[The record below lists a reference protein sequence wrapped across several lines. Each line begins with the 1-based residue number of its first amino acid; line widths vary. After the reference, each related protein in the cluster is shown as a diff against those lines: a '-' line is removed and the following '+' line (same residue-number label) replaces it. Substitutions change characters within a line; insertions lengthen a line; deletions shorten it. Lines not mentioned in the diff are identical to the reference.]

1 MPGLG
6 EELYFLN
13 AFGMS
18 LKSMN
23 PLFRD
28 VIWSWFSSLEV
39 LWDFS
44 KLDSFLPMKYRWC
57 PEFLSFFFLLI
68 SLLWLSSLLS
78 PHFLILFDSFLLFW
92 GWFLH
97 ILLFEF
103 FHPFIQSPW
112 SFEIL
117 IFRLPLVLSFLL
129 VFATYLFLGFF
140 CLRFFKF

>member
-1 MPGLG
+1 MNWLYNGKEITDISQFPLG
-6 EELYFLN
+6 T
-13 AFGMS
+13 FGFIYEVS
-18 LKSMN
+18 TPEGKKYIGKKTAPPSRKKKS
-23 PLFRD
+23 PH
-28 VIWSWFSSLEV
+28 
-39 LWDFS
+39 
-44 KLDSFLPMKYRWC
+44 
-57 PEFLSFFFLLI
+57 FFLLI
-68 SLLWLSSLLS
+68 SFLWLSSLLS